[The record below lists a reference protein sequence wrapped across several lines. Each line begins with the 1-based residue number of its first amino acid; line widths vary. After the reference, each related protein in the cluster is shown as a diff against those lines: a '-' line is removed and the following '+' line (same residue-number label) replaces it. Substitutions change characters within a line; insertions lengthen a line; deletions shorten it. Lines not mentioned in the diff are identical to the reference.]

1 MKISLQRRHA
11 PMVGD
16 GAFSHKIDYITI
28 FFGDFK
34 SQRTPKLHYWFKSY
48 SDFAEWVYFPI
59 GQSGEA
65 SWWRV
70 CYQRGLPHIV

>member
-1 MKISLQRRHA
+1 MKISLWRRQA
-11 PMVGD
+11 QMVEN

-28 FFGDFK
+28 FLGDSK
-34 SQRTPKLHYWFKSY
+34 SLRTPHSHYWFKSY
-48 SDFAEWVYFPI
+48 SDFAEWVDFPI

-70 CYQRGLPHIV
+70 CYQRGYAV